1 MIENEPKPSTLTRF
15 IKKFERYVVTT
26 LIGMMMVVI
35 ALATLDL
42 AWLIIVDIGTAP
54 ILLLEVDELLELFG
68 FFLLIVIGVELL
80 ETIKAYLRDNV
91 IHIEIVL
98 EVALIAIARK
108 VIVLDLSKYDGV
120 SVLAVAALILALA
133 VASML
138 RRRARK
144 VLSPLENRSAWAPQ
158 SSPPADLA
166 KNGR

>member
-1 MIENEPKPSTLTRF
+1 M
-15 IKKFERYVVTT
+15 
-26 LIGMMMVVI
+26 
-35 ALATLDL
+35 
-42 AWLIIVDIGTAP
+42 
-54 ILLLEVDELLELFG
+54 LEVDELLELFG

-144 VLSPLENRSAWAPQ
+144 LQPA
-158 SSPPADLA
+158 SSPDAPLFIPPLFIPSLMDLPSPSSTPPSSTPPSSIPPSSTLPSST
-166 KNGR
+166 G